1 MLLFSIVLTTT
12 ALQGAAR
19 PVAGL
24 SQADFADK
32 PVRAGSA
39 ERQGAVD
46 SAESRK
52 AAESA
57 EKRVVRGAGDKFVV
71 VDTRPALV
79 EPVHLVADKQ

>member
-1 MLLFSIVLTTT
+1 M
-12 ALQGAAR
+12 
-19 PVAGL
+19 

-57 EKRVVRGAGDKFVV
+57 EKRVVRAAAGDKFVV